1 MTARLKH
8 TDDGRDAAGRTLVD
22 LKVVFEK
29 GLDFEALANLAA
41 QDVISMIRQHVGN
54 IIVKNNINEA
64 NN

>member
-41 QDVISMIRQHVGN
+41 QDVISMIRKHVG
-54 IIVKNNINEA
+54 I
-64 NN
+64 